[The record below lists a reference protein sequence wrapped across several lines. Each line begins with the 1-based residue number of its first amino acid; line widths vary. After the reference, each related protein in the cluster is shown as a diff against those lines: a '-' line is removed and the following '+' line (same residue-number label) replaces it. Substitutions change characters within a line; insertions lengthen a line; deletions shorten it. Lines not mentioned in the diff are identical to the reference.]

1 MEDRL
6 ARIEDVLLQ
15 VAGTQGELRADVRY
29 TREMLEQRGRRLDD
43 VEREVDKLRTK
54 HAYST
59 GKNSVVSTI
68 GGLLGGGLMTWFV
81 THFR

>member
-6 ARIEDVLLQ
+6 ERIENVLLR
-15 VAGTQGELRADVRY
+15 VAETQGELRADVRS
-29 TREMLEQRGRRLDD
+29 TREMLEHRGRRLDA
-43 VEREVDKLRTK
+43 VEDDIGRLKTK
-54 HAYST
+54 QAFST